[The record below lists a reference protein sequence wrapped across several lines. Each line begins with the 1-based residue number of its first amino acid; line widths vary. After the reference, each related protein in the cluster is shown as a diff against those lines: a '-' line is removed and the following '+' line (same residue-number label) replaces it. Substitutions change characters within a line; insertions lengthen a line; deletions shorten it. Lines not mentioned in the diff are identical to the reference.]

1 MKQVRLQKGESNRTA
16 SVERVWYHDAR
27 PIFKF
32 VGIDSISAAEEWQG
46 ADILVEE
53 SEKARPAEG
62 EYLHADLIGCRV
74 LREDGAEE
82 LGVVCGIEEYGGPAL
97 LQVESP
103 GRGELLVPF
112 ARAICREID
121 TERKLIRVWLPE
133 GFESQIL

>member
-1 MKQVRLQKGESNRTA
+1 
-16 SVERVWYHDAR
+16 
-27 PIFKF
+27 
-32 VGIDSISAAEEWQG
+32 
-46 ADILVEE
+46 
-53 SEKARPAEG
+53 
-62 EYLHADLIGCRV
+62 

-82 LGVVCGIEEYGGPAL
+82 LGVVCGIEEYGGPVL

-103 GRGELLVPF
+103 SRSELLVPF